1 MHKKIDFVQ
10 VYYRLVEQEIEME
23 NPHFFN
29 NRIEKAKKKRME
41 ENLHLA
47 VELGITEKT
56 SCHFIVNRVAVRA
69 LRIVLIDSEGGKIVV
84 G

>member
-10 VYYRLVEQEIEME
+10 VYYRLVEQEIEIE

-41 ENLHLA
+41 ENSHLA
-47 VELGITEKT
+47 VELDITKQNELPFY
-56 SCHFIVNRVAVRA
+56 S
-69 LRIVLIDSEGGKIVV
+69 
-84 G
+84 